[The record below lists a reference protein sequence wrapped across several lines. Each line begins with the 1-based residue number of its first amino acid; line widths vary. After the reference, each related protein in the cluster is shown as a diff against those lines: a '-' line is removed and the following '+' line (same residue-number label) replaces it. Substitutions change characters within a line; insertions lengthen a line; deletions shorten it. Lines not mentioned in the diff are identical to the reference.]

1 MFLVQAAQAV
11 AQAIPDA
18 MSPTLVP
25 AQFTG
30 STLVVWLIDWMKR
43 SNKIPFLNESTAGLN
58 RLCAV
63 IGAAI
68 TAAGIH
74 FSMEATSAGV
84 YTISLANISFETVT
98 HFIQGFA
105 VSIAT
110 QQTILKVYQ
119 ITNTL
124 RKIAGESTTPPPQTP
139 NNPVPH

>member
-11 AQAIPDA
+11 AQSIPDA

-43 SNKIPFLNESTAGLN
+43 SDKIPFLNESTAGLN

-74 FSMEATSAGV
+74 FSMESTAAGV
-84 YTISLANISFETVT
+84 YTVSIANISFETIT

-124 RKIAGESTTPPPQTP
+124 RKIAGEPATPPPPTP
-139 NNPVPH
+139 NMPVPH

>member
-1 MFLVQAAQAV
+1 MFLAHAIQTVVQTAT
-11 AQAIPDA
+11 AIPDA

-43 SNKIPFLNESTAGLN
+43 SNKISFINENTAALN
-58 RLCAV
+58 RICAV
-63 IGAAI
+63 IGATI

-74 FSMEATSAGV
+74 FSMEATATGV
-84 YTISLANISFETVT
+84 YTISLSNISIETVT
-98 HFIQGFA
+98 HFIQGFL

-124 RKIAGESTTPPPQTP
+124 RKISDK
-139 NNPVPH
+139 

>member
-1 MFLVQAAQAV
+1 MFLIQAAQAV
-11 AQAIPDA
+11 AQSIPDA

-43 SNKIPFLNESTAGLN
+43 SDKISFINEHTAGLN

-74 FSMEATSAGV
+74 FSMESTSAGV
-84 YTISLANISFETVT
+84 YTVSIANISFETVT
-98 HFIQGFA
+98 HFLQGFL

-110 QQTILKVYQ
+110 QQTVLKIYQ

-124 RKIAGESTTPPPQTP
+124 RKISDK
-139 NNPVPH
+139 